1 LPTLNAIGCSCRFI
15 QLFDPTLFVTAWL
28 LHASVKETLMSKRT
42 FGLTVAL
49 VLGAGTLSGIPAM
62 SAQAGKAPVKCHLTY
77 SLSGWSAIYQ
87 HAEGRGDITC
97 DNGESAPVSISM
109 HGGGLT
115 AGKFHVSGRGDISNV
130 YGIKDV
136 YGSYA
141 QAGASAGVV
150 RSGTAQVLTKGTTS
164 IALSG
169 TGEGVNLGVA
179 VDKFDIEPLNR

>member
-1 LPTLNAIGCSCRFI
+1 
-15 QLFDPTLFVTAWL
+15 
-28 LHASVKETLMSKRT
+28 MSKRT
-42 FGLTVAL
+42 FGLTAAMLLCAGAL
-49 VLGAGTLSGIPAM
+49 TGLPAT
-62 SAQAGKAPVKCHLTY
+62 SAQAAKAPVKCHLTY

-87 HAEGRGDITC
+87 HAEGHGSVTC
-97 DNGESAPVSISM
+97 DNGQRAAVVINM

-130 YGIKDV
+130 YGVSDV

-169 TGEGVNLGVA
+169 TGEGINLGVA
-179 VDKFDIEPLNR
+179 IDAFKIEPAR

>member
-1 LPTLNAIGCSCRFI
+1 
-15 QLFDPTLFVTAWL
+15 
-28 LHASVKETLMSKRT
+28 MSKRT
-42 FGLTVAL
+42 FGLTAAMVLCAGAL
-49 VLGAGTLSGIPAM
+49 TGLPAM
-62 SAQAGKAPVKCHLTY
+62 SAHAAKAPVKCHLTY

-87 HAEGRGDITC
+87 HAEGHGSVTC
-97 DNGESAPVSISM
+97 DNGQASAVTISM

-130 YGIKDV
+130 YGISDV

-150 RSGTAQVLTKGTTS
+150 RSGTAQVLSKGTTS

-169 TGEGVNLGVA
+169 TGEGINLGVA
-179 VDKFDIEPLNR
+179 IDAFKIEPAR

>member
-1 LPTLNAIGCSCRFI
+1 
-15 QLFDPTLFVTAWL
+15 
-28 LHASVKETLMSKRT
+28 MSKRT
-42 FGLTVAL
+42 FGLTAAML
-49 VLGAGTLSGIPAM
+49 LCAGAMAGLPAT
-62 SAQAGKAPVKCHLTY
+62 SAQAGKAPVKCHITY

-97 DNGESAPVSISM
+97 DNGESAAVSISM

-115 AGKFHVSGRGDISNV
+115 AGKFHVTGKGDISNV

-179 VDKFDIEPLNR
+179 VDKFDIEPVHAR

>member
-1 LPTLNAIGCSCRFI
+1 
-15 QLFDPTLFVTAWL
+15 
-28 LHASVKETLMSKRT
+28 MSKRT
-42 FGLTVAL
+42 FGLTAAMLLGVGAL
-49 VLGAGTLSGIPAM
+49 TGFTATPV
-62 SAQAGKAPVKCHLTY
+62 QAAKAPVKCDLTY
-77 SLSGWSAIYQ
+77 SLAGWSAIYQ

-97 DNGESAPVSISM
+97 DNGQKAAVTISM

-115 AGKFHVSGRGDISNV
+115 AGKFHVSGKGEISNV

-150 RSGTAQVLTKGTTS
+150 RSGEVQVLTKGTTS

-169 TGEGVNLGVA
+169 TGEGINLGVA
-179 VDKFDIEPLNR
+179 VDKFDIEPIHH

>member
-1 LPTLNAIGCSCRFI
+1 
-15 QLFDPTLFVTAWL
+15 
-28 LHASVKETLMSKRT
+28 MSKRT
-42 FGLTVAL
+42 FGSIAAALLCAGVLTGV
-49 VLGAGTLSGIPAM
+49 PAT

-97 DNGESAPVSISM
+97 DNGESAAVSISM

-130 YGIKDV
+130 YDIKEV

-169 TGEGVNLGVA
+169 SGEGVNLGVA
-179 VDKFDIEPLNR
+179 VDKFDIQPIKR

>member
-1 LPTLNAIGCSCRFI
+1 
-15 QLFDPTLFVTAWL
+15 
-28 LHASVKETLMSKRT
+28 MSKRT
-42 FGLTVAL
+42 FGSTVA
-49 VLGAGTLSGIPAM
+49 VLLCAGTLAGFSANP
-62 SAQAGKAPVKCHLTY
+62 AQAGKAPVKCHLTY

-87 HAEGRGDITC
+87 HAEGRGDVTC
-97 DNGESAPVSISM
+97 DNGQSTPVSISM

-130 YGIKDV
+130 YSIKDV

-164 IALSG
+164 IAISG

-179 VDKFDIEPLNR
+179 VDKFDIEPISR

>member
-1 LPTLNAIGCSCRFI
+1 
-15 QLFDPTLFVTAWL
+15 
-28 LHASVKETLMSKRT
+28 MSKRT
-42 FGLTVAL
+42 FGLTAAVLLGVGAL
-49 VLGAGTLSGIPAM
+49 AGLNATQ
-62 SAQAGKAPVKCHLTY
+62 AQAAEAPVKCHLTY
-77 SLSGWSAIYQ
+77 SLAGWSAIYQ
-87 HAEGRGDITC
+87 HAEGHGSITC
-97 DNGESAPVSISM
+97 DNGQSGAVSISM

-115 AGKFHVSGRGDISNV
+115 AGKFRVSGHGEISNV

-169 TGEGVNLGVA
+169 TGEGINLGVA
-179 VDKFDIEPLNR
+179 IDKFDIEPIHH